1 MGLTFSASIDNN
13 NKVTIIQTP
22 GPGITPAVL
31 QADLV
36 FTQQLQELIN
46 KYGFTKI
53 IIDMN
58 QLQTYLQN
66 KNDTNINYIQSL
78 NKTLNNS
85 KSFQFTQS
93 LTKNTIPQL
102 LTGIGFIYMMADQF
116 LLIPII
122 KPTQGQENITLLLPN
137 FFFNSSL
144 INNLDTILVGIN
156 PTLPNQLLS
165 KINAIYNVFQ
175 TSVNPQLSFINLISM
190 SILSAIIFILSQ
202 IPNNIRQQQSPPIME
217 GDQPLLAAISSDIA
231 VDILDIQINGNNNC
245 NVTSKILTFD
255 NSICKPSISTS
266 TICPPS
272 ISTSTICPP
281 TNNTILYISFATII
295 ILFIIIMILLFMKK
309 SN

>member
-1 MGLTFSASIDNN
+1 MGITFSGSIDNN

-22 GPGITPAVL
+22 GPGTTPAVL
-31 QADLV
+31 QANLV
-36 FTQQLQELIN
+36 FTQQLQDLIN

-93 LTKNTIPQL
+93 LTKNTIPQI

-144 INNLDTILVGIN
+144 INNLNTILVGIN

-202 IPNNIRQQQSPPIME
+202 IPNNIRQQQSPPIMD

-245 NVTSKILTFD
+245 NITSKILTFD
-255 NSICKPSISTS
+255 NSICKPSVTTP

-272 ISTSTICPP
+272 ITTSTICPS
-281 TNNTILYISFATII
+281 TDNTILYISFATII
-295 ILFIIIMILLFMKK
+295 ILFIIIMMLLFIK
-309 SN
+309 

>member
-13 NKVTIIQTP
+13 NNVTIIQTH

-36 FTQQLQELIN
+36 FTQQLQDLIN

-66 KNDTNINYIQSL
+66 KNDININYVQSL

-122 KPTQGQENITLLLPN
+122 KPTQGQENITLIIPN
-137 FFFNSSL
+137 FFFNSKL
-144 INNLDTILVGIN
+144 INNLDTILLGVN
-156 PTLPNQLLS
+156 SSLPNQLLS

-202 IPNNIRQQQSPPIME
+202 TPNNIRQQQSASMLE

-231 VDILDIQINGNNNC
+231 VDILDIQINGNTNC
-245 NVTSKILTFD
+245 NITSKILTFD
-255 NSICKPSISTS
+255 NSICKLQQPVSVVSPSDLK
-266 TICPPS
+266 
-272 ISTSTICPP
+272 CPP

-295 ILFIIIMILLFMKK
+295 ILFIILMILLFMKK
-309 SN
+309 N